1 MDFTE
6 DVKQLAKKTK
16 KILSSIQT
24 EEATKNAIIMPFLN
38 MLGYNVF
45 DPLEVIPEFTADVGT
60 KKGEKID
67 YVIIKNNE
75 PAILVECKWCGSD
88 LCCDHASQ
96 LYRYFSVT
104 PARIGILTNGLSFE
118 FYSDL
123 EQQNRMDQKPFFV
136 FNLLKHNDAHIKE
149 LSKFAKPSFDTERI
163 LSAASELKYAGEIS
177 RIITELTS
185 EPDDDFVRFF
195 AGRVYSGRL
204 TKKVVESFHW
214 IVKKSFTQCISDK
227 VSERLQ
233 AALDEEKAI
242 AESKAAEETI
252 DNDVLDNGIETTQ
265 DEVDA
270 YNIIRAIV
278 SEVTD
283 PSVAFLRDTKSYCG
297 VLFDDNN
304 RKPICRLRFNSDDK
318 RIGLFD
324 KEKNETTIPIKRTSD
339 IFRYRAEIQ
348 DKVNQY
354 LAEKP

>member
-1 MDFTE
+1 MDFA
-6 DVKQLAKKTK
+6 DSVKQLATQTRKRF
-16 KILSSIQT
+16 SNIQT
-24 EEATKNAIIMPFLN
+24 EEATKNAIIMPFLG

-67 YVIIKNNE
+67 YAIIKNSE

-88 LCCDHASQ
+88 LNGDHASQ
-96 LYRYFSVT
+96 LYRYFSAT
-104 PARIGILTNGLSFE
+104 PARIGILTNGIIFE

-123 EQQNRMDQKPFFV
+123 DKENLMDQKPFFV

-149 LSKFAKPSFDTERI
+149 LNKFAKPAFDTERV

-177 RIITELTS
+177 RIISDLTL

-195 AGRVYSGRL
+195 AGRVYTGRL
-204 TKKVVESFHW
+204 TKRVVDGFHK
-214 IVKKSFTQCISDK
+214 IVKKSFSQCISDK

-233 AALDEEKAI
+233 AALDEEKAV
-242 AESKAAEETI
+242 AESKEAEEPI
-252 DNDVLDNGIETTQ
+252 SDVPDNGIETTQ
-265 DEVDA
+265 EEMDA

-278 SEVTD
+278 SEVAD
-283 PSVAFLRDTKSYCG
+283 PSMAYLRDTKSYCG

-304 RKPICRLRFNSDDK
+304 RKPICRLRFNSDEK
-318 RIGLFD
+318 KIGLFD